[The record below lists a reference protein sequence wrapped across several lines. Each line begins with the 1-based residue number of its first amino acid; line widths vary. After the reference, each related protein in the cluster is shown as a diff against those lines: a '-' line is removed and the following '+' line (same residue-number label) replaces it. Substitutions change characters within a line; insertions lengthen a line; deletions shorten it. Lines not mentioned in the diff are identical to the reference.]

1 MLFSKAIIIPTGD
14 ELASGVVLDTD
25 SPAVMGELLAV
36 NPSAFVA
43 RTAPV
48 IDREEKITE
57 TIKGFEA
64 QGYDLIILLGG
75 SGGGHRYSSTLG
87 KDYTHTSLD
96 SILEDIHEGALYGK
110 NGHMWSKLVMGR
122 LNGALVFN
130 LPGPYEEA
138 CATIKA
144 FRSCCDKGITDLE
157 TINREML
164 EALKAKYGA

>member
-1 MLFSKAIIIPTGD
+1 MFSKAVIIPTGD
-14 ELASGVVLDTD
+14 ELAEGIVLDTD
-25 SPAVMGELLAV
+25 SPAVMGQLLAV

-48 IDREEKITE
+48 IDKEENITN
-57 TIKGFEA
+57 TIKGFAGE
-64 QGYDLIILLGG
+64 GYDLIILLGG

-110 NGHMWSKLVMGR
+110 NGHMWSKLVIGR
-122 LNGALVFN
+122 LGNAVVFN

-144 FRSCCDKGITDLE
+144 FKESYLKSEEDLE
-157 TINREML
+157 LINKNML